1 MSELSGQPLQ
11 HYLRDARLTAKGM
24 RAAAEIARNFRPPTG
39 CLVGEL
45 LEVADEIEARAEE
58 IDRSNRE

>member
-1 MSELSGQPLQ
+1 
-11 HYLRDARLTAKGM
+11 M